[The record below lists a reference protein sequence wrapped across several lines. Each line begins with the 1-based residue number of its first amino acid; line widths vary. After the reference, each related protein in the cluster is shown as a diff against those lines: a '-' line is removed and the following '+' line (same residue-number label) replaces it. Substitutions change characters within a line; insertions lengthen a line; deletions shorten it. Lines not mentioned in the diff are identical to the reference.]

1 MVEILHK
8 GYTTLCCNKSF
19 VENCREQRVLTTWF
33 SRIVYTSYAHIE
45 STVQWYEFAAYR
57 QINTHFSRIISE
69 KIAGR
74 MPYFY
79 MPTSERNL
87 RDSMPAHCARLRWMD
102 IIIFFFLLRKGGV
115 PGHCLTSATI
125 MEFYFMY
132 ISFFCFTRG
141 NAVVWHGVCLWLRSV
156 CPSARENGTNGVMEA
171 YEKWPSAFS
180 FPAMVRPLVS
190 LPLSECIL
198 IIFEVI
204 KKK

>member
-102 IIIFFFLLRKGGV
+102 IIIFFFF
-115 PGHCLTSATI
+115 ATKRRRSRSLFNI
-125 MEFYFMY
+125 SNDNGILFYVH
-132 ISFFCFTRG
+132 FFFLFHSWKCSCVAWSVLVT
-141 NAVVWHGVCLWLRSV
+141 AVCLSQCQRK
-156 CPSARENGTNGVMEA
+156 RH
-171 YEKWPSAFS
+171 
-180 FPAMVRPLVS
+180 
-190 LPLSECIL
+190 
-198 IIFEVI
+198 
-204 KKK
+204 